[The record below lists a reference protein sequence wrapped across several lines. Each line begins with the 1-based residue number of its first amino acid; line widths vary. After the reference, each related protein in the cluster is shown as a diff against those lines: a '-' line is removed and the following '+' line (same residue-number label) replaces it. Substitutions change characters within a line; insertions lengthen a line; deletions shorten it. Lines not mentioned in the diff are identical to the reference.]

1 MEANRSAA
9 ERISRWAGCGYSVA
23 ETLPRPQEHP
33 AHRQIQR
40 AFSRA
45 VSRFLEGLGSAL
57 GFTRRQYGHC
67 ILRGIRRTKC
77 YGTSRERY
85 SGLMPADLITLAHFS
100 VSSAMSLPKS
110 ATEPGSTNEDDQRSY
125 EGGHDISQR
134 DRHSVQPW
142 GKPQHP
148 KQQATNE
155 GSDKTHAQIS
165 EEAKAFTIPKWSSA
179 QRGFLREARQQSS
192 R

>member
-1 MEANRSAA
+1 MEASSHLPGHLPVSPFEPPATAALFFSPVRFSILSSA
-9 ERISRWAGCGYSVA
+9 
-23 ETLPRPQEHP
+23 PR
-33 AHRQIQR
+33 
-40 AFSRA
+40 
-45 VSRFLEGLGSAL
+45 
-57 GFTRRQYGHC
+57 C
-67 ILRGIRRTKC
+67 K
-77 YGTSRERY
+77 
-85 SGLMPADLITLAHFS
+85 SGQSLLSGGLITPLN
-100 VSSAMSLPKS
+100 PKRH
-110 ATEPGSTNEDDQRSY
+110 EDDQRSY

-179 QRGFLREARQQSS
+179 QRGFLREARQ
-192 R
+192 